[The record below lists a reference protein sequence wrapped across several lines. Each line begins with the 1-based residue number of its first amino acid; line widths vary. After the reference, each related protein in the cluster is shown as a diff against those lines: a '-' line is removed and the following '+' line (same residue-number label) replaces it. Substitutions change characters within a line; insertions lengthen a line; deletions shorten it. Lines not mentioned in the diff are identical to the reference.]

1 MRCVYWHDIS
11 ETDHEIT
18 IDGDQARHLIK
29 VVRIKLNENIL
40 LNNGRGLGITGKVL
54 KIEKKSVAIEVIN
67 IKKELRNVRS
77 IALCMV
83 KKKLLNYQSGKQ
95 RN

>member
-1 MRCVYWHDIS
+1 MKLLSMV
-11 ETDHEIT
+11 TKL
-18 IDGDQARHLIK
+18 GHLTK
-29 VVRIKLNENIL
+29 LYDKLNENIL

-83 KKKLLNYQSGKQ
+83 KEALNYQSGKQ